1 MRAVVLAAGLGGRLR
16 DHTAGLPKPLLP
28 VAGRPLISYTLDAL
42 AAAGVDDAI
51 VVTGYREAAVRAGL
65 SEAAGIPLRFAT
77 NPRYHRGA
85 SYSLA
90 AAREACGAEP
100 FLLVMCDHL
109 LGEDLL
115 GQLAAAD
122 PADGVLV
129 AADSAPRP
137 DHYVD
142 EATRLLVEDGAVRDI
157 GKGLESWNAL
167 DTGAFHCSPAA
178 WEALDAAPEDANLS
192 DVFRTLVPSGRFR
205 ALDVTGAFWY
215 DVDTPEDYEAAEL
228 ALQQRPA
235 PLA

>member
-28 VAGRPLISYTLDAL
+28 LAGRPLISYTLDAL

-129 AADSAPRP
+129 AADTAPRP
-137 DHYVD
+137 EDYVE
-142 EATRLLVEDGAVRDI
+142 EATRLLLKDGAVRDI

-167 DTGAFHCSPAA
+167 DTGAFHCSAAA

-192 DVFRTLVPSGRFR
+192 DIFRTLIPAGRFR
-205 ALDVTGAFWY
+205 AVDVTGAFWY
-215 DVDTPEDYEAAEL
+215 DVDTPEDYQAAEL